1 MGAPPEDEM
10 ERAYGTSTGTG
21 LGTSLH
27 PRIVTLERAPP
38 QKGTGSRHLLASK
51 DGASIGAPP
60 KDEMERA
67 YGTS

>member
-38 QKGTGSRHLLASK
+38 QK
-51 DGASIGAPP
+51 
-60 KDEMERA
+60 ERA
-67 YGTS
+67 YGTSLHQRMVPP